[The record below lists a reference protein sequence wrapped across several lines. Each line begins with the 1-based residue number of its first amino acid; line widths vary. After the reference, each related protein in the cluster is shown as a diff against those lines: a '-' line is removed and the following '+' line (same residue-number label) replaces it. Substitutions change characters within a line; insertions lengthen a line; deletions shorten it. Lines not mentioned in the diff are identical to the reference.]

1 LFVED
6 FIGGTAFLLLVVGG
20 LALIAYSIRGRQRMR
35 ELVMRERIALIER
48 GLVPPPEVDPKRF
61 EALVHPPDVQVRF
74 RSPGAAA
81 RGARYR
87 SAGVMVIGFGAAL
100 FLLLAAAAD
109 LPGIGF
115 GIGGG
120 FVILGAAM
128 FINGMLLAHGP
139 VPPMETPPVSSA
151 PEQSTPPSF
160 TSSN

>member
-61 EALVHPPDVQVRF
+61 EALVHPPDVQVKL
-74 RSPGAAA
+74 RSPAAAA

-87 SAGVMVIGFGAAL
+87 SAGVMVMGFGAAL

-120 FVILGAAM
+120 FVILGVAM
-128 FINGMLLAHGP
+128 FVNGMLLAREP
-139 VPPMETPPVSSA
+139 VPPLEHPPVSSA

-160 TSSN
+160 TPGA